1 MQHDFTE
8 NLLIKISYNS
18 SNDYE
23 RLRINFNN
31 EDEYLNKVKIETPE
45 KSEKI
50 VNHESYKEIQKFFNY
65 LDHNNIEVE
74 INQKYGSIILWLNDE
89 EGMMFKFTRIN
100 LKDKYKCE
108 DNVDLENAFNEMVKN
123 LFLLDKYIKEFNYQT

>member
-23 RLRINFNN
+23 RFKINFNN
-31 EDEYLNKVKIETPE
+31 KDEYFNTVPIEIPE
-45 KSEKI
+45 ISEKI

-74 INQKYGSIILWLNDE
+74 INQKYGSLILWLNDE
-89 EGMMFKFTRIN
+89 EGMMSKFTRIN
-100 LKDKYKCE
+100 LNEKYKCE
-108 DNVDLENAFNEMVKN
+108 DNDDLENAFNEMVKK
-123 LFLLDKYIKEFNYQT
+123 LFFLDKYIKDFNYQT